1 MARRSEGREGDEAAG
16 AGPRGADRDAGW
28 VSQLGFHPLVGEW
41 FYRRYAAPT
50 EVQLRA
56 WERIASGEHVLV
68 SAPTGTGKTLAAF
81 LWYLNQLITER
92 LTGDRTAVLYVSP
105 LKALNNDI
113 RQNLLQP
120 LSELGDLFSSAGIPF
135 SKIEVLTRSGDST
148 PAERRR
154 IATHPPGILI
164 TTPESLNLMLTARS
178 GREVLT
184 SVRAMVLDEIHS
196 VVGNRRGVHL
206 ITAVERLV
214 RLAGEFQRVALSATI
229 RPLDVVAGFVGGYA
243 LSTAGD
249 VAAYRGRPVAV
260 VQSALRKKYG
270 ISVGASSMKEADP
283 ADPWAPLVEGLRHIL
298 ATHRSTLV
306 FVNGRRLCEFLTTR
320 LNGEEIPP
328 LAYAHHGSLSRE
340 TRLEVEQK
348 LKRGEL
354 RAIVATSS
362 LELGIDVGAVDH
374 VVLVQAPPTVSAAVQ
389 RLGRA
394 GHQVG
399 VASEGSLIP
408 THERDLLDLA
418 VLSRA
423 VLRHEIEATRNIA
436 APLDVL
442 AQVIVS
448 MACAETWELD
458 ELFDQVRC
466 SYPYHNLARR
476 QFDAVVQMLAGRYAQ
491 TRIRELKPRLSVD
504 GLEGTAAANRGAE
517 QAIYAAGGTIPD
529 RGYFQMRHAR
539 SNARLGELDEEFVWE
554 NREGSR
560 FFLGAQSWRVERI
573 SASDVFVSPSAH
585 AAAAPFWKAEALDR
599 GFHYAQ
605 EIGRFLEMAGPRL
618 EEAAFEQQLLTEYA
632 LIPAAA
638 LQLLE
643 YLRAQVKISGAELP
657 HRHHLVVEHIASGP
671 QGVPGNQ
678 LVLHTLWGG
687 RVNRPFSLA
696 LEAAWEKSF
705 GQMLESYP
713 TNDGVYLV
721 IPERVEAHQVMNL
734 VHRGN
739 VDRLIRDQ
747 LESSGFF
754 GARFRECAGR
764 ALLLG
769 RGRPGQRTPLWMNRL
784 RSRKLMDAVLGY
796 DDFPILLEAWR
807 TCLRDEFEMASLYR
821 LLDEI
826 ASGEIRCTEV
836 ATATG
841 SPFVRASAWRQVNQ
855 YMYMD
860 DRLQGKVRSN
870 IGTDWLQEVVF
881 SEQLRP
887 RVAAAASAAFEAKL
901 QRLAPGFTPENG
913 AALLDWLKERVAIPL
928 GEWRCL
934 LAGMERDHRCEEK
947 ALQEELGKKACL
959 VAVAAADEPL
969 VCAVEDVGRI
979 AAAFFPGAEPR
990 VNYLSGSAL
999 VVQAAAA
1006 GDDGGAELLHQWL
1019 QFYGPHPLDFAVRSL
1034 GFSTHRF
1041 ERLLEPLQES
1051 RKVVTGEILQSSSGQ
1066 YLCDGE
1072 NLERII
1078 RSGAR
1083 RSSPEALPL
1092 RHLQWFLA
1100 RQGGLLSGPGGEDV
1114 FAGLLERFACLPAP
1128 APLWERDL
1136 FPARCSGYR
1145 PQWVDAAMATEEW
1158 HWIGC
1163 GRERIAFCLDRDVEL
1178 LTREGEEPGV
1188 AGQSLIG
1195 TLWSE
1200 SDARYSLAALA
1211 RKSGLNEDRVRELVW
1226 EAAWRGEVSNDSFFS
1241 IRKGIETRFRA
1252 PEAGAVRRRR
1262 RRTTRAPGNWF
1273 LPGAQPRQS
1282 DFTAREERNKER
1294 VRLLIGRYGILFR
1307 ELLQR
1312 EAEAFRW
1319 SELFRTLRLMEL
1331 SGELI
1336 SGYFFEDVPG
1346 PQFLA
1351 PASLDLLQGNAGPDQ
1366 VYWLNAADPLSL
1378 AGTPL
1383 EALKGWLPPRRATSH
1398 LVFCGA
1404 ELLISSE
1411 RHGAVLVFGVGP
1423 EDPRLRQALDLFRHL
1438 LGRRVAPLSRIEM
1451 ERINGEPAS
1460 RSPFAS
1466 LLKEEFS
1473 TVTEWDKLILLRS

>member
-1 MARRSEGREGDEAAG
+1 MARRSEGREHGEVAAAG
-16 AGPRGADRDAGW
+16 PSGAGHDPEGMSR
-28 VSQLGFHPLVGEW
+28 LGFHPLLGEW
-41 FYRRYAAPT
+41 FYQRYPAPT
-50 EVQLRA
+50 DVQLQA
-56 WERIASGEHVLV
+56 WERISGGEHVLV

-81 LWYLNQLITER
+81 LWYLNQLITAR
-92 LTGDRTAVLYVSP
+92 LSGARTSVLYVSP

-120 LSELGDLFSSAGIPF
+120 LSELRSLFSSAGIPF
-135 SKIEVLTRSGDST
+135 PQIEVLTRSGDST
-148 PAERRR
+148 AAERRR
-154 IATHPPGILI
+154 IARHPPAILI

-178 GREVLT
+178 GRAVLG
-184 SVRAMVLDEIHS
+184 SVRGMVLDEIHS

-229 RPLDVVAGFVGGYA
+229 RPLEVVAEFVGGYG
-243 LSTAGD
+243 LSHEGD
-249 VAAYRGRPVAV
+249 NAVYRNRPVAV
-260 VQSALRKKYG
+260 VQSSVRKKYE
-270 ISVGASSMKEADP
+270 ISVDSSSMKEADP
-283 ADPWAPLVEGLRHIL
+283 ADPWATLVDELRHIL

-306 FVNGRRLCEFLTTR
+306 FVNGRRLCESLTTR
-320 LNGEEIPP
+320 INGEGNPP
-328 LAYAHHGSLSRE
+328 LAYAHHGSLSRD

-374 VVLVQAPPTVSAAVQ
+374 VVLVQAPPTVAAAVQ

-399 VASEGSLIP
+399 VASGGTLIP

-418 VLSRA
+418 VLGRA

-448 MACAETWELD
+448 MACAETWDLD
-458 ELFDQVRC
+458 ELFAQVRC
-466 SYPYHNLARR
+466 SYPYRNLGRR
-476 QFDAVVQMLAGRYAQ
+476 QFDAVVQMLAGRYVQ
-491 TRIRELKPRLSVD
+491 TRIRELKPRIWVD
-504 GLEGTAAANRGAE
+504 GLEGTAAASRGAE

-560 FFLGAQSWRVERI
+560 FSLGAQSWRVERI
-573 SASDVFVSPSAH
+573 TPSDVLVSPSAH
-585 AAAAPFWKAEALDR
+585 GGAAPFWKGEALDR
-599 GFHYAQ
+599 GFHFAQ
-605 EIGRFLEMAGPRL
+605 AIGRFLEMAGPRL
-618 EEAAFEQQLLTEYA
+618 EDDAFERQLLTEYA
-632 LIPAAA
+632 LTPAAA
-638 LQLLE
+638 AQLLQ
-643 YLRAQVKISGAELP
+643 YLRSQVKISAAELP
-657 HRHHLVVEHIASGP
+657 HRHHLLMEHIESGP

-687 RVNRPFSLA
+687 RVNRPFSMA
-696 LEAAWEKSF
+696 LEAAWEESF
-705 GQMLESYP
+705 GVALESYP

-721 IPERVEAHQVMNL
+721 LPERVEGRQVMNL

-739 VDRLIRDQ
+739 VDRLIRNQ

-769 RGRPGQRTPLWMNRL
+769 RGRPGRRMPLWMNRL

-796 DDFPILLEAWR
+796 DDFPILVEAWR
-807 TCLRDEFEMASLYR
+807 TCLRDEFEMASIYQ

-836 ATATG
+836 TTSTG

-860 DRLQGKVRSN
+860 DRLQARVRSS
-870 IGTDWLQEVVF
+870 IGENWLQEVVF

-887 RVAAAASAAFEAKL
+887 RVTASAVASFEAKL

-913 AALLDWLKERVAIPL
+913 QALLDWLKERVAIPM

-934 LAGMERDHRCEEK
+934 LAGMKRDHQLEEE

-959 VAVAAADEPL
+959 VAVAADEPL
-969 VCAVEDVGRI
+969 VCAVEDVVRI
-979 AAAFFPGAEPR
+979 SAAFFPDAEPR
-990 VNYLSGSAL
+990 VDYLSGVAL
-999 VVQAAAA
+999 TVQAAAV
-1006 GDDGGAELLHQWL
+1006 GDDGASELLHQWL
-1019 QFYGPHPLDFAVRSL
+1019 QFYGPRPLDFAVRSL
-1034 GFSTHRF
+1034 GFSTARF
-1041 ERLLEPLQES
+1041 ERLVEPLQAS
-1051 RKVVTGEILQSSSGQ
+1051 RKVVAGELLESSSGQ
-1066 YLCDGE
+1066 YLCDSE

-1100 RQGGLLSGPGGEDV
+1100 RQEGLLGGGLAEDH
-1114 FAGLLERFACLPAP
+1114 FAGLLERLACFPAS
-1128 APLWERDL
+1128 APLWERDF
-1136 FPARCSGYR
+1136 FPARCLDYR
-1145 PQWVDAAMATEEW
+1145 PQWLESVLAAEEW
-1158 HWIGC
+1158 HWFGC
-1163 GRERIAFCLDRDVEL
+1163 GRERIAFCQDRDAEL
-1178 LTREGEEPGV
+1178 TTCEGEEAGV
-1188 AGQSLIG
+1188 DDRSLVAS
-1195 TLWSE
+1195 LWSE
-1200 SDARYSLAALA
+1200 SDARYSFAALA
-1211 RKSGLNEDRVRELVW
+1211 RKSGLPAAQVQELVW
-1226 EAAWRGEVSNDSFFS
+1226 EAAWRGELSNDSFFS

-1252 PEAGAVRRRR
+1252 PEDGAGRRRR
-1262 RRTTRAPGNWF
+1262 RRTTPAPGNWF
-1273 LPGAQPRQS
+1273 LPRTRPRQG

-1312 EAEAFRW
+1312 EVEAFRW
-1319 SELFRTLRLMEL
+1319 AELFRTLRLMEL

-1336 SGYFFEDVPG
+1336 SGYFFEDIPG
-1346 PQFLA
+1346 PQFLS
-1351 PASLDLLQGNAGPDQ
+1351 PASLDLLQGNAGSGP

-1383 EALKGWLPPRRATSH
+1383 EALRGWLPPRRATSH
-1398 LVFCGA
+1398 LVFSGA

-1411 RHGAVLVFGVGP
+1411 RHGAALVIGVGP
-1423 EDPRLRQALDLFRHL
+1423 EDSRLPQALDLFRHL
-1438 LGRRVAPLSRIEM
+1438 LGRRVAPLSRIEI
-1451 ERINGEPAS
+1451 ERINGEAAS
-1460 RSPFAS
+1460 GSPFAP
-1466 LLKEEFS
+1466 LLKGEFS
-1473 TVTEWDKLILLRS
+1473 TVSEWDKLILLRS

>member
-1 MARRSEGREGDEAAG
+1 MARRGEGRGGDEAAAAGTSG
-16 AGPRGADRDAGW
+16 AGRDGGW
-28 VSQLGFHPLVGEW
+28 VSRLGFHPLLGEW
-41 FYRRYAAPT
+41 FYQRYSEPT
-50 EVQLRA
+50 DVQLQV
-56 WERIASGEHVLV
+56 WGRISRGEHVLV

-81 LWYLNQLITER
+81 LWFLNQLITAR
-92 LTGDRTAVLYVSP
+92 LTVARTSVLYVSP

-120 LSELGDLFSSAGIPF
+120 LSELGDLFSTAGIPF
-135 SKIEVLTRSGDST
+135 PQIEVLTRSGDST
-148 PAERRR
+148 AAERRR
-154 IATHPPGILI
+154 IARHPPAILI

-184 SVRAMVLDEIHS
+184 SVCAVVLDEIHS

-206 ITAVERLV
+206 ITAVERLA

-229 RPLDVVAGFVGGYA
+229 RPLDVVAGFVGGCA
-243 LSTAGD
+243 LSTRGD
-249 VAAYRGRPVAV
+249 RAACRGRTVSV
-260 VQSALRKKYG
+260 VQSAGRKKYG
-270 ISVGASSMKEADP
+270 ISVEASSMKEADP
-283 ADPWAPLVEGLRHIL
+283 ADPWTPLVEELRHVL

-320 LNGEEIPP
+320 INGEENPP

-374 VVLVQAPPTVSAAVQ
+374 VVLVQAPPTVAAAVQ

-399 VASEGSLIP
+399 VASEGTLMP

-458 ELFDQVRC
+458 ELFAEVRC
-466 SYPYHNLARR
+466 SYPYRDLDRR

-491 TRIRELKPRLSVD
+491 TRIRELKPRLSLD
-504 GLEGTAAANRGAE
+504 GLEGTAAAQRGAA
-517 QAIYAAGGTIPD
+517 QALYANGGTIPD

-560 FFLGAQSWRVERI
+560 FSLGAQNWRVERI
-573 SASDVFVSPSAH
+573 TPSDVFVSPAPH
-585 AAAAPFWKAEALDR
+585 AAAAPFWKADAQDR
-599 GFHYAQ
+599 GFHFAQ
-605 EIGRFLEMAGPRL
+605 EIGRFLEMAGARL
-618 EEAAFEQQLLTEYA
+618 EDAAFERQLQTEYA
-632 LIPAAA
+632 LTPAAA

-643 YLRAQVKISGAELP
+643 YLRSQVKISGAELP
-657 HRHHLVVEHIASGP
+657 HRHHLVVEHIESGP

-696 LEAAWEKSF
+696 LEGAWEESF
-705 GQMLESYP
+705 GLALESYP

-721 IPERVEAHQVMNL
+721 LPERAEGHQVMNL

-739 VDRLIRDQ
+739 VDRLIRNQ

-807 TCLRDEFEMASLYR
+807 TCLRDEFEMDSLYG

-826 ASGEIRCTEV
+826 ACGEIRCTEV
-836 ATATG
+836 TTATG

-860 DRLQGKVRSN
+860 DRLQGRVRSN
-870 IGTDWLQEVVF
+870 IGENWLQEVVF
-881 SEQLRP
+881 TDQLRP
-887 RVAAAASAAFEAKL
+887 RVNAAAAAAFEAKL

-913 AALLDWLKERVAIPL
+913 QELLDWLKERVTIPM

-934 LAGMERDHRCEEK
+934 LAGMERDHQLQEE
-947 ALQEELGKKACL
+947 ALQEEFGKKACL

-969 VCAVEDVGRI
+969 VCAVEEVGRVS
-979 AAAFFPGAEPR
+979 AAFFPGAKPR
-990 VNYLSGSAL
+990 VNYLSGAAL
-999 VVQAAAA
+999 VVPAAAT
-1006 GDDGGAELLHQWL
+1006 GGGGGSELLHQWL
-1019 QFYGPHPLDFAVRSL
+1019 QFYAPRPLDFAVRSL
-1034 GFSTHRF
+1034 GFSAARF
-1041 ERLLEPLQES
+1041 EHLLQPLQAS
-1051 RKVVTGEILQSSSGQ
+1051 RKVVVGELLESGSGQ

-1083 RSSPEALPL
+1083 RTSPEALPL

-1100 RQGGLLSGPGGEDV
+1100 RQGGLLGGHSGEDG
-1114 FAGLLERFACLPAP
+1114 FAGLLERLACLPLPVA
-1128 APLWERDL
+1128 LWERDL
-1136 FPARCSGYR
+1136 FPARCPGYR
-1145 PQWVDAAMATEEW
+1145 PQWVDTAMATEEW

-1163 GRERIAFCLDRDVEL
+1163 GRERMAFCLDRDAEL
-1178 LTREGEEPGV
+1178 MTREGEEPGMDGPSFV
-1188 AGQSLIG
+1188 AA
-1195 TLWSE
+1195 LWSE
-1200 SDARYSLAALA
+1200 GDARYSFAALA
-1211 RKSGLNEDRVRELVW
+1211 RKSGLAEDRLQELVW
-1226 EAAWRGEVSNDSFFS
+1226 EAAWRGELSNDSFFS

-1252 PEAGAVRRRR
+1252 PDDDARRRRR
-1262 RRTTRAPGNWF
+1262 RRTIRAPGNWF

-1294 VRLLIGRYGILFR
+1294 VRLLIGRYGVLFR

-1336 SGYFFEDVPG
+1336 SGYFFEDIPG

-1378 AGTPL
+1378 AGNSL
-1383 EALKGWLPPRRATSH
+1383 EALRGWLPARRATSH

-1411 RHGAVLVFGVGP
+1411 RHGAALAIGVEP
-1423 EDPRLRQALDLFRHL
+1423 EDPRLPQALDLFRHL
-1438 LGRRVAPLSRIEM
+1438 LGRRVAPLSRVEV
-1451 ERINGEPAS
+1451 ERINGEAAN
-1460 RSPFAS
+1460 RSPFAP

-1473 TVTEWDKLILLRS
+1473 TVSEWDKLILLRS

>member
-1 MARRSEGREGDEAAG
+1 MARRGEGRGGVEAAG
-16 AGPRGADRDAGW
+16 AGPWGADRDAGW
-28 VSQLGFHPLVGEW
+28 VSRLGFHPLLGEW
-41 FYRRYAAPT
+41 FYQRYSEPT
-50 EVQLRA
+50 EVQLQA
-56 WERIASGEHVLV
+56 WERISRGEHVLV

-81 LWYLNQLITER
+81 LWYLNQLIAGR
-92 LTGDRTAVLYVSP
+92 LAAGRTSVLYVSP

-120 LSELGDLFSSAGIPF
+120 LAELGDLFSTAGIPF
-135 SKIEVLTRSGDST
+135 PRIEVLTRSGDST
-148 PAERRR
+148 AAERRR
-154 IATHPPGILI
+154 IARHPPAILI

-184 SVRAMVLDEIHS
+184 SVRCVVLDEVHS

-206 ITAVERLV
+206 MTAVERLV

-229 RPLDVVAGFVGGYA
+229 RPLDAVAGFVGGYA
-243 LSTAGD
+243 LSTRGD
-249 VAAYRGRPVAV
+249 MAAYRGRPVSV
-260 VQSALRKKYG
+260 VRSAGRKKYG
-270 ISVGASSMKEADP
+270 ISVEASSMKEADP
-283 ADPWAPLVEGLRHIL
+283 ADPWAPLVEELRRTL
-298 ATHRSTLV
+298 AAHRSTLV
-306 FVNGRRLCEFLTTR
+306 FVNGRRLCEFLTSR
-320 LNGEEIPP
+320 INGEDNPP

-374 VVLVQAPPTVSAAVQ
+374 VVLVQAPPTVASAVQ

-399 VASEGSLIP
+399 VASEGTLMP

-418 VLSRA
+418 VLSQA
-423 VLRHEIEATRNIA
+423 VLRHEIEATENIA

-448 MACAETWELD
+448 MACAETWNLD
-458 ELFDQVRC
+458 ELFAEVRC
-466 SYPYHNLARR
+466 SYPYRNLGRR
-476 QFDAVVQMLAGRYAQ
+476 QFDAVVQMLAGRFAR

-504 GLEGTAAANRGAE
+504 GLEGTAASNRGAE
-517 QAIYAAGGTIPD
+517 QAIYAGGGTIPD
-529 RGYFQMRHAR
+529 RGYFQMRHVR

-560 FFLGAQSWRVERI
+560 FSLGAQSWRVERI
-573 SASDVFVSPSAH
+573 TPSDVFVSPSPH
-585 AAAAPFWKAEALDR
+585 AAAAPFWKADGQDR
-599 GFHYAQ
+599 GFHLAQ
-605 EIGRFLEMAGPRL
+605 EIGRFLEMAGARL
-618 EEAAFEQQLLTEYA
+618 EEPAFERQLQTEYA
-632 LIPAAA
+632 LTPAAA

-643 YLRAQVKISGAELP
+643 YLRSQVRISGAELP
-657 HRHHLVVEHIASGP
+657 HRHHLVVEHMESGP

-678 LVLHTLWGG
+678 MVLHTLWGG

-696 LEAAWEKSF
+696 LEAAWEESF
-705 GQMLESYP
+705 GLSLESYP

-721 IPERVEAHQVMNL
+721 LPERVEGHQVTNL

-739 VDRLIRDQ
+739 VDRLIRNQ

-796 DDFPILLEAWR
+796 EDFPILLEAWR

-841 SPFVRASAWRQVNQ
+841 SPFVRASAWGQVNQ

-860 DRLQGKVRSN
+860 DSPQGRVRSS
-870 IGTDWLQEVVF
+870 IGSDWLQEVVF
-881 SEQLRP
+881 TDQLRP
-887 RVAAAASAAFEAKL
+887 RVEAAAAAAFEARL

-913 AALLDWLKERVAIPL
+913 QALLDWLKERVAIPL
-928 GEWRCL
+928 VEWRSL
-934 LAGMERDHRCEEK
+934 LEGMERDHQLVEED
-947 ALQEELGKKACL
+947 LLEEVGKKACL
-959 VAVAAADEPL
+959 VDVATVEVAL
-969 VCAVEDVGRI
+969 VCAVEDVARI

-990 VNYLSGSAL
+990 AAYLSGAPL
-999 VVQAAAA
+999 PLQAA
-1006 GDDGGAELLHQWL
+1006 GVGEDSGSELLHQWL
-1019 QFYGPHPLDFAVRSL
+1019 QFYGPRPLDFPPRSL
-1034 GFSTHRF
+1034 GLPEPVL
-1041 ERLLEPLQES
+1041 ERLLQPLQAS
-1051 RKVVTGEILQSSSGQ
+1051 RKVVVGELLDSASGQ
-1066 YLCDGE
+1066 YLCDAE

-1078 RSGAR
+1078 RRGAR
-1083 RSSPEALPL
+1083 RPSPEALPL

-1100 RQGGLLSGPGGEDV
+1100 RQGGLLSGPGDEDG
-1114 FAGLLERFACLPAP
+1114 FALLLERLACLPAP
-1128 APLWERDL
+1128 ASLWERDL
-1136 FPARCSGYR
+1136 FPARCPGYR
-1145 PQWVDAAMATEEW
+1145 PQWVDAAMATEDW

-1163 GRERIAFCLDRDVEL
+1163 GRERIAFCLDRDAEL
-1178 LTREGEEPGV
+1178 MTREGEEPGKDC
-1188 AGQSLIG
+1188 QSFV
-1195 TLWSE
+1195 TALWSE
-1200 SDARYSLAALA
+1200 SDARYSFAALA
-1211 RKSGLNEDRVRELVW
+1211 RKSGLSEDQVRELVW
-1226 EAAWRGEVSNDSFFS
+1226 EAAWRGELSNDSFFS

-1252 PEAGAVRRRR
+1252 PEAGAVRRRG

-1273 LPGAQPRQS
+1273 IPGAQPRQS

-1336 SGYFFEDVPG
+1336 SGYFFEDIPG

-1351 PASLDLLQGNAGPDQ
+1351 PASLDLLQRSSCPDQ
-1366 VYWLNAADPLSL
+1366 VYWMNAADPLSL
-1378 AGTPL
+1378 AGAPL
-1383 EALKGWLPPRRATSH
+1383 EELRGWLPPRRASSH
-1398 LVFCGA
+1398 LVFCGV
-1404 ELLISSE
+1404 ELLLSSE
-1411 RHGAVLVFGVGP
+1411 RNGAVSVIGVGP
-1423 EDPRLRQALDLFRHL
+1423 EDSRLRQALDLFRHL
-1438 LGRRVAPLSRIEM
+1438 LGRRVDPLSRIEM
-1451 ERINGEPAS
+1451 ERINGEAAS
-1460 RSPFAS
+1460 RSPFAPI
-1466 LLKEEFS
+1466 LKEEFS

>member
-1 MARRSEGREGDEAAG
+1 MARRGEGRGGDEAAG
-16 AGPRGADRDAGW
+16 AGAWGAGRDAGW
-28 VSQLGFHPLVGEW
+28 VEQLGFHPLLGEW
-41 FYRRYAAPT
+41 FYQRYTEPT
-50 EVQLRA
+50 EVQLQA
-56 WERIASGEHVLV
+56 WERISRGEHVLV

-81 LWYLNQLITER
+81 LWYLNQLITAR
-92 LTGDRTAVLYVSP
+92 LTGDRTSVLYVSP

-113 RQNLLQP
+113 RKNLLQP
-120 LSELGDLFSSAGIPF
+120 LAELEDLFSSAGIPF
-135 SKIEVLTRSGDST
+135 PQIEVLTRSGDST
-148 PAERRR
+148 AAERRR
-154 IATHPPGILI
+154 ITKHPPAILI

-178 GREVLT
+178 GRKVLA
-184 SVRAMVLDEIHS
+184 SVRGVVLDEIHS
-196 VVGNRRGVHL
+196 VVGNKRGVHL

-214 RLAGEFQRVALSATI
+214 RLSGEFQRVALSATI

-243 LSTAGD
+243 LATRGGR
-249 VAAYRGRPVAV
+249 AAYRGRPVSV
-260 VQSALRKKYG
+260 VQSAGRKEYG
-270 ISVGASSMKEADP
+270 ISVEASSMKEADP
-283 ADPWAPLVEGLRHIL
+283 ADPWAPLVEELRHTL
-298 ATHRSTLV
+298 ASHRSTLV

-320 LNGEEIPP
+320 INGEEDPP

-348 LKRGEL
+348 LKKGEL

-374 VVLVQAPPTVSAAVQ
+374 VVLVQAPPTVAAAVQ

-399 VASEGSLIP
+399 VASEGTLMP

-448 MACAETWELD
+448 MACAETWKLD
-458 ELFDQVRC
+458 ELFAEIRC
-466 SYPYHNLARR
+466 SYPYRDLGRR
-476 QFDAVVQMLAGRYAQ
+476 QFDAVVQMLAGRFAQ

-504 GLEGTAAANRGAE
+504 GLDGTAASNRGAE
-517 QAIYAAGGTIPD
+517 QAIYASGGTIPD

-560 FFLGAQSWRVERI
+560 FSLGAQTWRVERI
-573 SASDVFVSPSAH
+573 SPSDVFVSPSPH
-585 AAAAPFWKAEALDR
+585 AAAAPFWKADAQDR
-599 GFHYAQ
+599 GFHLAQ
-605 EIGRFLEMAGPRL
+605 EIGRFLEMAGARL
-618 EEAAFEQQLLTEYA
+618 EDSSFERQLQTEYA
-632 LIPAAA
+632 LAPAAA

-643 YLRAQVKISGAELP
+643 YLRSQVKISGAELP
-657 HRHHLVVEHIASGP
+657 HRHHLVVEHIESGP

-696 LEAAWEKSF
+696 LEAAWEESF
-705 GQMLESYP
+705 GLAPESYP

-721 IPERVEAHQVMNL
+721 LPESVEGHQVLSL

-739 VDRLIRDQ
+739 VDRLIRDL

-796 DDFPILLEAWR
+796 DGFPILLEAWR
-807 TCLRDEFEMASLYR
+807 ACLRDEFEMASLYR

-860 DRLQGKVRSN
+860 DRLQGKVRSS
-870 IGTDWLQEVVF
+870 IGSDWLQEVVF
-881 SEQLRP
+881 TEQLRP
-887 RVAAAASAAFEAKL
+887 RVGAAATAAFEAKL
-901 QRLAPGFTPENG
+901 QRLAPGFSPENG
-913 AALLDWLKERVAIPL
+913 TALLDWLKERVAIPL
-928 GEWRCL
+928 VEWGRL
-934 LAGMERDHRCEEK
+934 LAGMERDHSLEKEDLLEEV
-947 ALQEELGKKACL
+947 GKKACL
-959 VAVAAADEPL
+959 VGVATADAAL

-979 AAAFFPGAEPR
+979 GAAFFPGAEPR
-990 VNYLSGSAL
+990 VDYLSGAAL
-999 VVQAAAA
+999 AVGAAEV
-1006 GDDGGAELLHQWL
+1006 GDEGAAELLHQWL
-1019 QFYGPHPLDFAVRSL
+1019 QFYGPRPLDFAVRSL
-1034 GFSTHRF
+1034 GIPAPRF
-1041 ERLLEPLQES
+1041 EHLLQRLQAS
-1051 RKVVTGEILQSSSGQ
+1051 RKVVVGELLDSGSGQ

-1083 RSSPEALPL
+1083 RPSPEALPL

-1100 RQGGLLSGPGGEDV
+1100 RQGGLLSGLGGEDG
-1114 FAGLLERFACLPAP
+1114 FAARLERLACLPAP
-1128 APLWERDL
+1128 AGLWERDL
-1136 FPARCSGYR
+1136 FPARCPGYR

-1163 GRERIAFCLDRDVEL
+1163 GRERIAFCLDRDAEL
-1178 LTREGEEPGV
+1178 MGREGEEPGS
-1188 AGQSLIG
+1188 AGQSFVA

-1200 SDARYSLAALA
+1200 GDARYSFAALA
-1211 RKSGLNEDRVRELVW
+1211 RKSGLPEERVQELVW
-1226 EAAWRGEVSNDSFFS
+1226 EAAWRGELSNDSFFS
-1241 IRKGIETRFRA
+1241 IRKGVETRFRA
-1252 PEAGAVRRRR
+1252 PEAGSGRRRG
-1262 RRTTRAPGNWF
+1262 RRTPRAPGNWF
-1273 LPGAQPRQS
+1273 LPGAQPRKS
-1282 DFTAREERNKER
+1282 DLTAREERNKER

-1307 ELLQR
+1307 ELLLR

-1319 SELFRTLRLMEL
+1319 TELFRTLRLMEL

-1336 SGYFFEDVPG
+1336 SGYFFEDLPG

-1351 PASLDLLQGNAGPDQ
+1351 PASLDLLQASSRPDQ
-1366 VYWLNAADPLSL
+1366 VYWINAADPLSL

-1383 EALKGWLPPRRATSH
+1383 EALRGWLPARRPTSH

-1404 ELLISSE
+1404 ELLVSSE
-1411 RHGAVLVFGVGP
+1411 RQGAALAIGVGP
-1423 EDPRLRQALDLFRHL
+1423 EDSRLPRALDLFRHL
-1438 LGRRVAPLSRIEM
+1438 LGRSVDPLSRIEM

-1460 RSPFAS
+1460 RSPFAP

-1473 TVTEWDKLILLRS
+1473 TVSEWDKLILLRS